1 MGGMQTLAVVSIV
14 PLLIACGDRSADD
27 AAADTAAATAA
38 TAATAAATPQ
48 LTDGNI
54 AAWLDNSYQAEMS
67 LAATART
74 GASSV
79 AVRDF
84 AARMIREHGAL
95 KQALDSLVAAKG
107 IALELP
113 TGMEPFQAMI
123 AGRAD
128 TLLNTTGRSTD
139 IAYIDG
145 EAKAHGR
152 ALEVL
157 NRYVDAAS
165 DEDLRALIRRT
176 IAEVRLQQDQAIDI
190 LRGL

>member
-1 MGGMQTLAVVSIV
+1 MGGIQIVAVVSIASLV
-14 PLLIACGDRSADD
+14 IACGDRAADD
-27 AAADTAAATAA
+27 ASADTA
-38 TAATAAATPQ
+38 AATAAATPQ

-54 AAWLDNSYQAEMS
+54 AAWLDNSYQGEVS

-74 GASSV
+74 GASSE
-79 AVRDF
+79 AVREY

-95 KQALDSLVAAKG
+95 KQVLDSLVAAKE
-107 IALELP
+107 ITLELP
-113 TGMEPFQAMI
+113 TGMAPFQAMI

-157 NRYVDAAS
+157 IRYADAAS

-176 IAEVRLQQDQAIDI
+176 IAEVRLHQDQAINI

>member
-1 MGGMQTLAVVSIV
+1 MIGMRTLAILSMV
-14 PLLIACGDRSADD
+14 PLAIACGDRTAEDSS
-27 AAADTAAATAA
+27 ADTA
-38 TAATAAATPQ
+38 AATAAATPQ

-54 AAWLDNSYQAEMS
+54 AAWLDNSYQAELS
-67 LAATART
+67 LAATARA
-74 GASSV
+74 GAASE
-79 AVRDF
+79 AAREY
-84 AARMIREHGAL
+84 AARMIRDHGAL

-107 IALELP
+107 MTLELP
-113 TGMEPFQAMI
+113 TGMEPFQATI

-157 NRYVDAAS
+157 HRYVDGAS

-176 IAEVRLQQDQAIDI
+176 IAELRQHQDRAIDI